1 MYHTVA
7 EEKRQEQFD
16 KVLLEC
22 AALMKMIIECRPTG
36 TLEESY
42 PSSTYRGRPII
53 EARPRLDTLRFE
65 IDHFGEVLEGLQ
77 VELRQYAH
85 DLFKETQDKYVE
97 AGTNPCPGPE
107 PYL

>member
-1 MYHTVA
+1 MYHTIA

-36 TLEESY
+36 RLEESY
-42 PSSTYRGRPII
+42 PSSTYSGRPRI

-65 IDHFGEVLEGLQ
+65 IDHLGEVLDGLQ
-77 VELRQYAH
+77 VELRQYAY
-85 DLFKETQDKYVE
+85 DLFKETSNKYLE
-97 AGTNPCPGPE
+97 SGEEPYPGPGS
-107 PYL
+107 YL